1 MLKEQGFVRVGAIVP
16 KLKVADTEFNCNEII
31 KQIEIASNNK
41 IQIAVF
47 PELCIT
53 GYTCQDLFEQ
63 DILLEE
69 AEKSLDKILE
79 YTNNLDI
86 ICIIGMPI
94 KAENQLFNTAV
105 VIQKGRILGIVP
117 KTFIPNYSEFY
128 EKRWFT
134 SSKNANNKEIEILGQ
149 KVPFGIDLLFKDKA
163 NNEICFG
170 IEICEDVWAVEP
182 PSNKLSLLG
191 ANIIFNL
198 SASNE
203 VIGKKEYRKEL
214 VKMQSAKTISG
225 YVYCSSGVN
234 ESTSDVVFSGESMIF
249 ENGSCLANNQRF
261 DFESNMIF
269 TEIDTKR
276 LANDRRKNTSFMGNP
291 VDLEYREIEI
301 NIPDNIES
309 LTREYSKTPFVP
321 EDKKKISEICEEIL
335 NIQSYGLAKRLLH
348 TNINKTVIGI
358 SGGLDSTLAFL
369 VIIKAYEI
377 LNLPKENIIAIT
389 MPGFGTTSR
398 THNNSMKLINEYGAT
413 FREINIT
420 KSSLQHFEDIGHDK
434 NIKDVTYE
442 NAQARERTKILMDVA
457 NKENGLVIGTGDLS
471 ELALGWCTYNGDH
484 MSMYAVNASIPK
496 TLVKYIIKWVAEN
509 SKEECKN
516 IINDILD
523 TPISPEL
530 LPPDEKGNI
539 EQKTEEQVGPYILHD
554 FFLYHFLRYGAE
566 PKKIYILACKTFKQ
580 DFKEEEIKYWL
591 QVFIKRFFTQQ
602 FKRNCMPDG
611 PKVGT
616 VSLSPR
622 GDLRM
627 PSDVNYNIWL
637 KNLSEGIIW
646 IYQIN

>member
-1 MLKEQGFVRVGAIVP
+1 MLKEQGFVRVGAVVP

-47 PELCIT
+47 PELCVT

-63 DILLEE
+63 DTLLEE
-69 AEKSLDKILE
+69 AEKALNKILD

-105 VIQKGRILGIVP
+105 VIQKGKILGIVP
-117 KTFIPNYSEFY
+117 KTFIPNYGEFY
-128 EKRWFT
+128 ERRWFA
-134 SSKNANNKEIEILGQ
+134 SSKNANKKEIEILDQ
-149 KVPFGIDLLFKDKA
+149 KVPFGIDLLFKDKE

-170 IEICEDVWAVEP
+170 IEICEDIWAVEP
-182 PSNKLSLLG
+182 PSNKLALLG

-203 VIGKKEYRKEL
+203 VIGKKEYRRDL

-249 ENGSCLANNQRF
+249 ENGSCLTNNQRF

-276 LANDRRKNTSFMGNP
+276 LANDRRKNISFMGDS
-291 VDLEYREIEI
+291 VDLEYREIKI
-301 NIPDNIES
+301 NIPDNIED

-348 TNINKTVIGI
+348 TNINKTIIGI

-442 NAQARERTKILMDVA
+442 NAQARERTKILMDIA
-457 NKENGLVIGTGDLS
+457 NKENGLVVGTGDLS

-496 TLVKYIIKWVAEN
+496 TLVKYIIKWVADN

-530 LPPDEKGNI
+530 LPPDENGNI

-566 PKKIYILACKTFKQ
+566 PKKIYILACKTFKN
-580 DFKEEEIKYWL
+580 DFKKEEIKHWL

-627 PSDVNYNIWL
+627 PSDASYNIWL
-637 KNLSEGIIW
+637 N
-646 IYQIN
+646 NF

>member
-1 MLKEQGFVRVGAIVP
+1 MLKKQGFVRVGAVVP

-31 KQIEIASNNK
+31 EQIEIASNNK

-63 DILLEE
+63 DTLLEE
-69 AEKSLDKILE
+69 AEKSLSKILD
-79 YTNNLDI
+79 YTNKLDI

-94 KAENQLFNTAV
+94 KQENQLFNTAV
-105 VIQKGRILGIVP
+105 VIQKGEILGVVP
-117 KTFIPNYSEFY
+117 KTFIPNYGEFY
-128 EKRWFT
+128 EKRWFA
-134 SSKNANNKEIEILGQ
+134 SSKNANKKEIEILGQ
-149 KVPFGIDLLFKDKA
+149 KVPFGIDLLFKDKE

-170 IEICEDVWAVEP
+170 IEICEDIWAVEP
-182 PSNKLSLLG
+182 PSNKLALLG

-203 VIGKKEYRKEL
+203 VIGKKEYRREL

-249 ENGSCLANNQRF
+249 ENGSCLANNERF

-269 TEIDTKR
+269 TEIDTKK
-276 LANDRRKNTSFMGNP
+276 LANDRRKNISFMGNP

-301 NIPDNIES
+301 NIPDNIED

-321 EDKKKISEICEEIL
+321 EDKKKISKICEEIL

-377 LNLPKENIIAIT
+377 LNIPKENIIAIT

-442 NAQARERTKILMDVA
+442 NAQARERTKILMDIA

-496 TLVKYIIKWVAEN
+496 TLVKYIIKWVADN

-566 PKKIYILACKTFKQ
+566 PKKIYMLACKTFKE
-580 DFKEEEIKYWL
+580 DFKEEQIKHWL

-627 PSDVNYNIWL
+627 PSDVSCNVWL
-637 KNLSEGIIW
+637 NNL
-646 IYQIN
+646 NN

>member
-1 MLKEQGFVRVGAIVP
+1 MLKEQGFVRVGAVVP

-31 KQIEIASNNK
+31 KQIEVASNNK

-47 PELCIT
+47 PELCVT

-63 DILLEE
+63 DTLLEE
-69 AEKSLDKILE
+69 AEKALNKILD

-105 VIQKGRILGIVP
+105 VIQKGKILGIVP
-117 KTFIPNYSEFY
+117 KTFIPNYGEFY
-128 EKRWFT
+128 EKRWFA
-134 SSKNANNKEIEILGQ
+134 SSKNANKKEIEILDQ
-149 KVPFGIDLLFKDKA
+149 KVPFGIDLLFKDKE

-170 IEICEDVWAVEP
+170 IEICEDIWAVEP
-182 PSNKLSLLG
+182 PSNKLALLG

-203 VIGKKEYRKEL
+203 VIGKKEYRREL

-249 ENGSCLANNQRF
+249 ENGSCLTNNQRF

-276 LANDRRKNTSFMGNP
+276 LANDRRKNISFMGNP
-291 VDLEYREIEI
+291 VDLEYREIKI
-301 NIPDNIES
+301 NIPDNIEN

-348 TNINKTVIGI
+348 TNINKTIIGI
-358 SGGLDSTLAFL
+358 SGGLDSALAFL
-369 VIIKAYEI
+369 VIIKAYEV
-377 LNLPKENIIAIT
+377 LKLPKENIIAIT

-398 THNNSMKLINEYGAT
+398 THKNSIKLINEYGAT

-434 NIKDVTYE
+434 KMKDITYE
-442 NAQARERTKILMDVA
+442 NAQARERTKILMDIA
-457 NKENGLVIGTGDLS
+457 NEENGIVVGTGDLS

-484 MSMYAVNASIPK
+484 MSMYALNTSIPK
-496 TLVKYIIKWVAEN
+496 TLVEYIIKWVADN
-509 SKEECKN
+509 SKEEYKN

-530 LPPDEKGNI
+530 LPPDENGNI

-566 PKKIYILACKTFKQ
+566 PKKIYILACKTFKN
-580 DFKEEEIKYWL
+580 DFKKEDIKHWL

-627 PSDVNYNIWL
+627 PSDASYNIWL
-637 KNLSEGIIW
+637 N
-646 IYQIN
+646 NF

>member
-1 MLKEQGFVRVGAIVP
+1 MLKEQGFVRVGAVVP
-16 KLKVADTEFNCNEII
+16 KLKLADTEFNCNEII
-31 KQIEIASNNK
+31 KQIEVASNNK

-47 PELCIT
+47 PELCVT

-63 DILLEE
+63 DTLLEE
-69 AEKSLDKILE
+69 AEKALNKILD

-105 VIQKGRILGIVP
+105 VIQKGKILGIVP
-117 KTFIPNYSEFY
+117 KTFIPNYGEFY
-128 EKRWFT
+128 EKRWFA
-134 SSKNANNKEIEILGQ
+134 SSKNANKKEIEILDQ
-149 KVPFGIDLLFKDKA
+149 KVPFGIDLLFKDKE

-170 IEICEDVWAVEP
+170 IEICEDIWAVEP
-182 PSNKLSLLG
+182 PSNKLALLG

-203 VIGKKEYRKEL
+203 VIGKKEYRREL

-249 ENGSCLANNQRF
+249 ENGSCLTNNQRF

-276 LANDRRKNTSFMGNP
+276 LANDRRKNISFMGNP
-291 VDLEYREIEI
+291 VDLEYREIKI
-301 NIPDNIES
+301 NIPDNIEN

-348 TNINKTVIGI
+348 TNINKTIIGI

-377 LNLPKENIIAIT
+377 LNLPKEKIIAIT

-442 NAQARERTKILMDVA
+442 NAQARERTKILMDIA
-457 NKENGLVIGTGDLS
+457 NKENGLVVGTGDLS

-484 MSMYAVNASIPK
+484 MSMYSVNASIPK
-496 TLVKYIIKWVAEN
+496 TLVEYIIKWVADN
-509 SKEECKN
+509 SKEEYKN

-530 LPPDEKGNI
+530 LPPDENGNI

-566 PKKIYILACKTFKQ
+566 PKKIYILACKTFKN
-580 DFKEEEIKYWL
+580 DFKKEDIKHWL

-627 PSDVNYNIWL
+627 PSDASYNIWL
-637 KNLSEGIIW
+637 N
-646 IYQIN
+646 NF

>member
-1 MLKEQGFVRVGAIVP
+1 MLKEQGFVRVGAVVP

-31 KQIEIASNNK
+31 KQIEVASNNK
-41 IQIAVF
+41 IQIIVF
-47 PELCIT
+47 PELCVT

-63 DILLEE
+63 DTLLEE
-69 AEKSLDKILE
+69 AEKALNRILD

-105 VIQKGRILGIVP
+105 VIQKGKILGIVP
-117 KTFIPNYSEFY
+117 KTFIPNYGEFY
-128 EKRWFT
+128 ERRWFA
-134 SSKNANNKEIEILGQ
+134 SSKNANKKEIEILDQ
-149 KVPFGIDLLFKDKA
+149 KVPFGIDLLFKDKE

-170 IEICEDVWAVEP
+170 IEICEDIWAVEP
-182 PSNKLSLLG
+182 PSNKLALLG

-203 VIGKKEYRKEL
+203 VIGKKEYRREL

-249 ENGSCLANNQRF
+249 ENGSCLTNNQRF

-276 LANDRRKNTSFMGNP
+276 LANDRRKNISFMGNP
-291 VDLEYREIEI
+291 VDLEYREIKI
-301 NIPDNIES
+301 NIPDNIEN

-321 EDKKKISEICEEIL
+321 EDKKKIGEICEEIL

-348 TNINKTVIGI
+348 TNINKTIIGI
-358 SGGLDSTLAFL
+358 SGGLDSALAFL
-369 VIIKAYEI
+369 VIIKAYEV

-398 THNNSMKLINEYGAT
+398 THKNSIKLINAYGAA
-413 FREINIT
+413 FREIDIT

-434 NIKDVTYE
+434 KMKDITYE
-442 NAQARERTKILMDVA
+442 NAQARERTKILMDIA
-457 NKENGLVIGTGDLS
+457 NEENGIVVGTGDLS

-484 MSMYAVNASIPK
+484 MSMYSVNASIPK
-496 TLVKYIIKWVAEN
+496 TLVEYIIKWVADN
-509 SKEECKN
+509 SKEEYKN

-530 LPPDEKGNI
+530 LPPDENGNI

-566 PKKIYILACKTFKQ
+566 PKKIYILACKTFKN
-580 DFKEEEIKYWL
+580 DFKKEDIKHWL

-627 PSDVNYNIWL
+627 PSDASYNIWL
-637 KNLSEGIIW
+637 N
-646 IYQIN
+646 NF

>member
-1 MLKEQGFVRVGAIVP
+1 MLKEQGFVRIGAVVP

-69 AEKSLDKILE
+69 AERSLDKILE

-134 SSKNANNKEIEILGQ
+134 SSKSANKKEIEILGQ

-182 PSNKLSLLG
+182 PSNKLALLG

-234 ESTSDVVFSGESMIF
+234 ESTSDVVLSGDSMIF
-249 ENGSCLANNQRF
+249 ENGSCLVNNSRF

-276 LANDRRKNTSFMGNP
+276 LSNDRRKNTSFMGNP

-301 NIPDNIES
+301 NIPDNIEN

-369 VIIKAYEI
+369 VITKAYEI

-420 KSSLQHFEDIGHDK
+420 KSSLQHLEDIGHDK

-484 MSMYAVNASIPK
+484 MSMYAVNTSIPK
-496 TLVKYIIKWVAEN
+496 TLVKYIIKWVAGN

-516 IINDILD
+516 IINDILY

-580 DFKEEEIKYWL
+580 DFKKEEIKHWL

-637 KNLSEGIIW
+637 KNLSEGII
-646 IYQIN
+646 

>member
-1 MLKEQGFVRVGAIVP
+1 MLKEQGFVRVGAVVP

-31 KQIEIASNNK
+31 KQIEVASNNK
-41 IQIAVF
+41 IQIVVF
-47 PELCIT
+47 PELCVT

-63 DILLEE
+63 DTLLEE
-69 AEKSLDKILE
+69 AEKALNKILD

-105 VIQKGRILGIVP
+105 VIQKGKILGIVP
-117 KTFIPNYSEFY
+117 KTFIPNYREFY
-128 EKRWFT
+128 EKRWFA
-134 SSKNANNKEIEILGQ
+134 SSKNANKKEIEILGQ
-149 KVPFGIDLLFKDKA
+149 KVPFGIDLLFKDKE

-170 IEICEDVWAVEP
+170 IEVCEDIWAVEP
-182 PSNKLSLLG
+182 PSNKLALLG

-203 VIGKKEYRKEL
+203 VIGKKEYRREL

-249 ENGSCLANNQRF
+249 ENGSCLTNNQRF

-276 LANDRRKNTSFMGNP
+276 LANDRRKNISFMGNP
-291 VDLEYREIEI
+291 VDLEYREIKI
-301 NIPDNIES
+301 NIPDNIED

-398 THNNSMKLINEYGAT
+398 THNNSMKLINEHGAT

-442 NAQARERTKILMDVA
+442 NAQARERTKILMDIA
-457 NKENGLVIGTGDLS
+457 NKENGLVVGTGDLS

-496 TLVKYIIKWVAEN
+496 TLVKYIIKWVADN

-530 LPPDEKGNI
+530 LPPDENGNI

-566 PKKIYILACKTFKQ
+566 PKKIYILACKTFKN
-580 DFKEEEIKYWL
+580 DFKKEEIKHWL

-627 PSDVNYNIWL
+627 PSDASYNIWL
-637 KNLSEGIIW
+637 N
-646 IYQIN
+646 NF

>member
-1 MLKEQGFVRVGAIVP
+1 MLKEQGFVRVGAVVP

-31 KQIEIASNNK
+31 KQIEVASNNK

-47 PELCIT
+47 PELCVT

-63 DILLEE
+63 DTLLEE
-69 AEKSLDKILE
+69 AEKALNKILD

-105 VIQKGRILGIVP
+105 VIQKGKILGIVP
-117 KTFIPNYSEFY
+117 KTFIPNYGEFY
-128 EKRWFT
+128 EKRWFA
-134 SSKNANNKEIEILGQ
+134 SSKNANKKEIEILDQ
-149 KVPFGIDLLFKDKA
+149 KVPFGIDLLFKDKE

-170 IEICEDVWAVEP
+170 IEICEDIWAVEP
-182 PSNKLSLLG
+182 PSNKLALLG

-203 VIGKKEYRKEL
+203 VIGKKEYRREL

-249 ENGSCLANNQRF
+249 ENGSCLTNNQRF

-276 LANDRRKNTSFMGNP
+276 LANDRRKNISFMGNP
-291 VDLEYREIEI
+291 VDLEYREIKI
-301 NIPDNIES
+301 NIPDNIEN

-348 TNINKTVIGI
+348 TNINKTIIGI
-358 SGGLDSTLAFL
+358 SGGLDSALAFL
-369 VIIKAYEI
+369 VIIKAYEV

-398 THNNSMKLINEYGAT
+398 THKNSIKLINEYGAT

-434 NIKDVTYE
+434 KMKDITYE
-442 NAQARERTKILMDVA
+442 NAQARERTKILMDIA
-457 NKENGLVIGTGDLS
+457 NEENGIVVGTGDLS

-484 MSMYAVNASIPK
+484 MSMYSVNASIPK
-496 TLVKYIIKWVAEN
+496 TLVEYIIKWVADN
-509 SKEECKN
+509 SKEEYKN

-530 LPPDEKGNI
+530 LPPDENGNI

-566 PKKIYILACKTFKQ
+566 PKKIYILACKTFKN
-580 DFKEEEIKYWL
+580 DFKKEDIKHWL

-627 PSDVNYNIWL
+627 PSDASYNIWL
-637 KNLSEGIIW
+637 N
-646 IYQIN
+646 NC

>member
-1 MLKEQGFVRVGAIVP
+1 MLKEQGFVRVGAVVP

-31 KQIEIASNNK
+31 KQIEVASNNK

-47 PELCIT
+47 PELCVT

-63 DILLEE
+63 DTLLEE
-69 AEKSLDKILE
+69 AEKALNKILD

-105 VIQKGRILGIVP
+105 VIQKGKILGIVP
-117 KTFIPNYSEFY
+117 KTFIPNYGEFY
-128 EKRWFT
+128 ERRWFA
-134 SSKNANNKEIEILGQ
+134 SSKNANKKEIEILDQ
-149 KVPFGIDLLFKDKA
+149 KVPFGIDLLFKDKE

-170 IEICEDVWAVEP
+170 IEICEDIWAVEP
-182 PSNKLSLLG
+182 PSNKLALLG

-203 VIGKKEYRKEL
+203 VIGKKEYRRDL

-234 ESTSDVVFSGESMIF
+234 ESTADLVFSGESMIF
-249 ENGSCLANNQRF
+249 ENGSCLINNQRF
-261 DFESNMIF
+261 NFESNMIF

-276 LANDRRKNTSFMGNP
+276 LANDRRKNISFMGNP
-291 VDLEYREIEI
+291 VDLEYREIKI
-301 NIPDNIES
+301 NIPDNIEN

-348 TNINKTVIGI
+348 TNINKTIIGI
-358 SGGLDSTLAFL
+358 SGGLDSALAFL
-369 VIIKAYEI
+369 VIIKAYEV

-398 THNNSMKLINEYGAT
+398 THKNSIKLINAYGAA
-413 FREINIT
+413 FREIDIT

-442 NAQARERTKILMDVA
+442 NAQARERTKILMDIA
-457 NKENGLVIGTGDLS
+457 NKENGLVVGTGDLS

-484 MSMYAVNASIPK
+484 MSMYALNTSIPK
-496 TLVKYIIKWVAEN
+496 TLVEYIIKWVADN
-509 SKEECKN
+509 SKEEYKN

-530 LPPDEKGNI
+530 LPPDEKDNI

-566 PKKIYILACKTFKQ
+566 PKKIYILACKTFKN
-580 DFKEEEIKYWL
+580 DFKKEDIKHWL

-627 PSDVNYNIWL
+627 PSDASYNIWL
-637 KNLSEGIIW
+637 N
-646 IYQIN
+646 NF

>member
-1 MLKEQGFVRVGAIVP
+1 MLKEQGFVRVGAVVP

-31 KQIEIASNNK
+31 KQIEVASNNK
-41 IQIAVF
+41 IQIIVF
-47 PELCIT
+47 PELCVT

-63 DILLEE
+63 DTLLEE
-69 AEKSLDKILE
+69 AEKALNKILD

-105 VIQKGRILGIVP
+105 VIQKGKILGIVP
-117 KTFIPNYSEFY
+117 KTFIPNYGEFY
-128 EKRWFT
+128 EKRWFA
-134 SSKNANNKEIEILGQ
+134 SSKNANKKEIEILDQ
-149 KVPFGIDLLFKDKA
+149 KVPFGIDLLFKDKE

-170 IEICEDVWAVEP
+170 IEICEDIWAVEP
-182 PSNKLSLLG
+182 PSNKLALLG

-203 VIGKKEYRKEL
+203 VIGKKEYRRDL

-249 ENGSCLANNQRF
+249 ENGSCLTNNQRF

-276 LANDRRKNTSFMGNP
+276 LANDRRKNISFMGDS
-291 VDLEYREIEI
+291 VDLEYREIKI
-301 NIPDNIES
+301 NIPDNIED

-348 TNINKTVIGI
+348 TNINKTIIGI

-377 LNLPKENIIAIT
+377 LNLPKEKIIAIT

-442 NAQARERTKILMDVA
+442 NAQARERTKILMDIA
-457 NKENGLVIGTGDLS
+457 NKENGLVVGTGDLS

-496 TLVKYIIKWVAEN
+496 TLVKYIIKWVADN

-530 LPPDEKGNI
+530 LPPDENGNI

-566 PKKIYILACKTFKQ
+566 PKKIYILACKTFKN
-580 DFKEEEIKYWL
+580 DFKKEEIKHWL

-627 PSDVNYNIWL
+627 PSDASYNIWL
-637 KNLSEGIIW
+637 N
-646 IYQIN
+646 NF

>member
-1 MLKEQGFVRVGAIVP
+1 MLKEQGFVRVGAVVP

-41 IQIAVF
+41 IQIIVF
-47 PELCIT
+47 PELCVT

-63 DILLEE
+63 DTLLEE
-69 AEKSLDKILE
+69 AENALNKILD

-105 VIQKGRILGIVP
+105 VIQKGKILGIVP
-117 KTFIPNYSEFY
+117 KTFIPNYGEFY
-128 EKRWFT
+128 EKRWFA
-134 SSKNANNKEIEILGQ
+134 SSKNANKKEIEILDQ
-149 KVPFGIDLLFKDKA
+149 KVPFGIDLLFKDKE

-170 IEICEDVWAVEP
+170 IEICEDIWAVEP
-182 PSNKLSLLG
+182 PSNKLALLG

-203 VIGKKEYRKEL
+203 VIGKKEYRRDL

-249 ENGSCLANNQRF
+249 ENGSCLTNNQRF

-276 LANDRRKNTSFMGNP
+276 LANDRRKNISFMGDS
-291 VDLEYREIEI
+291 VDLEYREIKI
-301 NIPDNIES
+301 NIPDNIED

-348 TNINKTVIGI
+348 TNINKTIIGI

-377 LNLPKENIIAIT
+377 LNLPKEKIIAIT

-442 NAQARERTKILMDVA
+442 NAQARERTKILMDIA
-457 NKENGLVIGTGDLS
+457 NKENGLVVGTGDLS

-484 MSMYAVNASIPK
+484 MSMYSVNASIPK
-496 TLVKYIIKWVAEN
+496 TLVKYIIKWVADN

-530 LPPDEKGNI
+530 LPPDENGNI

-566 PKKIYILACKTFKQ
+566 PKKIYILACKTFKN
-580 DFKEEEIKYWL
+580 DFKKEEIKHWL

-627 PSDVNYNIWL
+627 PSDAGYNIWL
-637 KNLSEGIIW
+637 N
-646 IYQIN
+646 NF

>member
-1 MLKEQGFVRVGAIVP
+1 MLKEQGFVRVGAVVP
-16 KLKVADTEFNCNEII
+16 KLKIADTEFNCNEII
-31 KQIEIASNNK
+31 KQIEVASNNK
-41 IQIAVF
+41 IQIVVF
-47 PELCIT
+47 PELCVT

-63 DILLEE
+63 DTLLEE
-69 AEKSLDKILE
+69 AEKALNKILD

-105 VIQKGRILGIVP
+105 VIQKGKILGIVP
-117 KTFIPNYSEFY
+117 KTFIPNYGEFY
-128 EKRWFT
+128 EKRWFA
-134 SSKNANNKEIEILGQ
+134 SSKNANKKEIEILGQ
-149 KVPFGIDLLFKDKA
+149 KIPFGIDLLFKDKE

-170 IEICEDVWAVEP
+170 IEICEDIWAVEP
-182 PSNKLSLLG
+182 PSNKLALLG

-203 VIGKKEYRKEL
+203 VIGKKEYRREL

-276 LANDRRKNTSFMGNP
+276 LANDRRKNISFMGNP
-291 VDLEYREIEI
+291 IDLEYREIEI

-442 NAQARERTKILMDVA
+442 NAQARERTKILMDIA
-457 NKENGLVIGTGDLS
+457 NKENGLVVGTGDLS

-484 MSMYAVNASIPK
+484 MSMYAVNTSIPK
-496 TLVKYIIKWVAEN
+496 TLVKYIIKWVADN

-530 LPPDEKGNI
+530 LPPDENGNI

-580 DFKEEEIKYWL
+580 DFKEEEIKHWL

-627 PSDVNYNIWL
+627 PSDASYNIWL
-637 KNLSEGIIW
+637 N
-646 IYQIN
+646 NF

>member
-1 MLKEQGFVRVGAIVP
+1 MLKEQGFVRIGAVVP

-69 AEKSLDKILE
+69 AERSLDKILE

-105 VIQKGRILGIVP
+105 VIQKSKILGIVP
-117 KTFIPNYSEFY
+117 KTFIPNYGEFY
-128 EKRWFT
+128 EKRWFA
-134 SSKNANNKEIEILGQ
+134 SSKNANKKEIEILGQ

-170 IEICEDVWAVEP
+170 IEICEDIWAVEP
-182 PSNKLSLLG
+182 PSNKLALLG

-203 VIGKKEYRKEL
+203 VIGKKEYRREL

-234 ESTSDVVFSGESMIF
+234 ESTSDVVFSGDSMIF

-276 LANDRRKNTSFMGNP
+276 LSNDRRKNTSFMGNP
-291 VDLEYREIEI
+291 VHLEYREIEI
-301 NIPDNIES
+301 NIPDNIEN

-442 NAQARERTKILMDVA
+442 NAQARERTKILMDIA
-457 NKENGLVIGTGDLS
+457 NKENGLVVGTGDLS

-484 MSMYAVNASIPK
+484 MSMYAVNTSIPK

-530 LPPDEKGNI
+530 LPPDENGNI

-566 PKKIYILACKTFKQ
+566 PKKIYILACKTFEN
-580 DFKEEEIKYWL
+580 DFKNEEIKHWL

-637 KNLSEGIIW
+637 KNLLEGII
-646 IYQIN
+646 

>member
-1 MLKEQGFVRVGAIVP
+1 MLKEQGFVRVGAVVP

-31 KQIEIASNNK
+31 KQIEVASNNK
-41 IQIAVF
+41 IQIVVF
-47 PELCIT
+47 PELCVT

-63 DILLEE
+63 DTLLEE
-69 AEKSLDKILE
+69 AEKALNKILD

-105 VIQKGRILGIVP
+105 VIQKGKILGIVP
-117 KTFIPNYSEFY
+117 KTFIPNYGEFY
-128 EKRWFT
+128 EKRWFA
-134 SSKNANNKEIEILGQ
+134 SSKNANKKEIEILGQ
-149 KVPFGIDLLFKDKA
+149 KIPFGIDLLFKDKE

-170 IEICEDVWAVEP
+170 IEICEDIWVVEP
-182 PSNKLSLLG
+182 PSNKLALLG

-203 VIGKKEYRKEL
+203 VIGKKEYRREL

-276 LANDRRKNTSFMGNP
+276 LANDRRKNISFMGNP
-291 VDLEYREIEI
+291 IDLEYREIEI

-348 TNINKTVIGI
+348 TNINKTIIGI

-442 NAQARERTKILMDVA
+442 NAQARERTKILMDIA
-457 NKENGLVIGTGDLS
+457 NKENGLVVGTGDLS

-496 TLVKYIIKWVAEN
+496 TLVKYIIKWVADN

-530 LPPDEKGNI
+530 LPPDENGNI

-566 PKKIYILACKTFKQ
+566 PKKIYILACKTFKN
-580 DFKEEEIKYWL
+580 DFKKEEIKHWL

-627 PSDVNYNIWL
+627 PSDASYNIWL
-637 KNLSEGIIW
+637 N
-646 IYQIN
+646 NF

>member
-1 MLKEQGFVRVGAIVP
+1 MLKEQGFARVGAVVP
-16 KLKVADTEFNCNEII
+16 KLKVGDTEFNCNEII
-31 KQIEIASNNK
+31 KQIEIANNNN

-47 PELCIT
+47 PELCVT

-63 DILLEE
+63 DILLEY
-69 AEKSLDKILE
+69 AEKALNKIIN

-128 EKRWFT
+128 EKRWFA
-134 SSKNANNKEIEILGQ
+134 SSKNTNKKEIEILGQ
-149 KVPFGIDLLFKDKA
+149 KVPFGIDLLFKDKT

-182 PSNKLSLLG
+182 PSNKLALLG

-203 VIGKKEYRKEL
+203 VIGKKEYRREL

-234 ESTSDVVFSGESMIF
+234 ESTSDVVFSGDSMIF
-249 ENGSCLANNQRF
+249 ENGSCLANNARF

-276 LANDRRKNTSFMGNP
+276 LSNDRRKNTSFMGNP
-291 VDLEYREIEI
+291 VHLEYREIEI
-301 NIPDNIES
+301 NIPDNIEN

-442 NAQARERTKILMDVA
+442 NAQARERTKILMDIA

-509 SKEECKN
+509 SKQECKN
-516 IINDILD
+516 IIDDILD

-580 DFKEEEIKYWL
+580 DFKEEEIKHWL

-637 KNLSEGIIW
+637 KNLSEGII
-646 IYQIN
+646 

>member
-1 MLKEQGFVRVGAIVP
+1 MLKEQGFVRVGAVVP

-31 KQIEIASNNK
+31 KQIEVASNNK
-41 IQIAVF
+41 IQIVVF
-47 PELCIT
+47 PELCVT

-63 DILLEE
+63 DTLLEE
-69 AEKSLDKILE
+69 AEKALNKILD

-105 VIQKGRILGIVP
+105 VIQKGKILGIVP
-117 KTFIPNYSEFY
+117 KTFIPNYGEFY
-128 EKRWFT
+128 EKRWFA
-134 SSKNANNKEIEILGQ
+134 SSKNANKKEIEILDQ
-149 KVPFGIDLLFKDKA
+149 KVPFGIDLLFKDKE

-170 IEICEDVWAVEP
+170 IEICEDIWAVEP
-182 PSNKLSLLG
+182 PSNKLALLG

-203 VIGKKEYRKEL
+203 VIGKKEYRRDL

-249 ENGSCLANNQRF
+249 ENGSCLTNNQRF

-276 LANDRRKNTSFMGNP
+276 LANDRRKNISFMGDS
-291 VDLEYREIEI
+291 VDLEYREIKI
-301 NIPDNIES
+301 NIPDNIEN

-348 TNINKTVIGI
+348 TNINKTIIGI

-377 LNLPKENIIAIT
+377 LNLPKEKIIAIT

-442 NAQARERTKILMDVA
+442 NAQARERTKILMDIA
-457 NKENGLVIGTGDLS
+457 NKENGLVVGTGDLS

-484 MSMYAVNASIPK
+484 MSMYSVNASIPK
-496 TLVKYIIKWVAEN
+496 TLVKYIIKWVADN

-530 LPPDEKGNI
+530 LPPDENGNI

-566 PKKIYILACKTFKQ
+566 PKKIYILACKTFKN
-580 DFKEEEIKYWL
+580 DFKKEEIKHWL

-627 PSDVNYNIWL
+627 PSDASYNIWL
-637 KNLSEGIIW
+637 N
-646 IYQIN
+646 NF

>member
-1 MLKEQGFVRVGAIVP
+1 MLKEQGFVRVGAVVP

-31 KQIEIASNNK
+31 KQIEVASNNK
-41 IQIAVF
+41 IQIIVF
-47 PELCIT
+47 PELCVT

-63 DILLEE
+63 DTLLEE
-69 AEKSLDKILE
+69 AEKALNKILD

-105 VIQKGRILGIVP
+105 VIQKGKILGIVP
-117 KTFIPNYSEFY
+117 KTFIPNYGEFY
-128 EKRWFT
+128 ERRWFA
-134 SSKNANNKEIEILGQ
+134 SSKNANKKEIEILDQ
-149 KVPFGIDLLFKDKA
+149 KVPFGIDLLFKDKE

-170 IEICEDVWAVEP
+170 IEICEDIWAVEP
-182 PSNKLSLLG
+182 PSNKLALLG

-203 VIGKKEYRKEL
+203 VIGKKEYRRDL

-234 ESTSDVVFSGESMIF
+234 ESTADLVFSGESMIF
-249 ENGSCLANNQRF
+249 ENGSCLTNNQRF

-276 LANDRRKNTSFMGNP
+276 LANDRRKNISFMGNP
-291 VDLEYREIEI
+291 VDLEYREIKI
-301 NIPDNIES
+301 NIPDNIED

-369 VIIKAYEI
+369 VITKAYEI

-398 THNNSMKLINEYGAT
+398 THNNSIKLINEYGAT

-420 KSSLQHFEDIGHDK
+420 KSSLQHLEDIGHDK

-484 MSMYAVNASIPK
+484 MSMYALNTSIPK
-496 TLVKYIIKWVAEN
+496 TLVEYIIKWVADN
-509 SKEECKN
+509 SKEEYKN

-530 LPPDEKGNI
+530 LPPDEKDNI

-566 PKKIYILACKTFKQ
+566 PKKIYILACKTFKN
-580 DFKEEEIKYWL
+580 DFKKEDIKHWL

-627 PSDVNYNIWL
+627 PSDASYNIWL
-637 KNLSEGIIW
+637 N
-646 IYQIN
+646 NF

>member
-1 MLKEQGFVRVGAIVP
+1 MLKEQGFVRVGAVVP

-31 KQIEIASNNK
+31 KQIEVASNNK
-41 IQIAVF
+41 IQIVVF
-47 PELCIT
+47 PELCVT

-63 DILLEE
+63 DTLLEE
-69 AEKSLDKILE
+69 AEKALNKILD

-105 VIQKGRILGIVP
+105 VIQKGKILGIVP
-117 KTFIPNYSEFY
+117 KTFIPNYGEFY
-128 EKRWFT
+128 EKRWFA
-134 SSKNANNKEIEILGQ
+134 SSKNANKKEIEILGQ
-149 KVPFGIDLLFKDKA
+149 KIPFGIDLLFKDKE

-170 IEICEDVWAVEP
+170 IEICEDIWAVEP
-182 PSNKLSLLG
+182 PSNKLALLG

-203 VIGKKEYRKEL
+203 VIGKKEYRREL

-276 LANDRRKNTSFMGNP
+276 LANDRRKNISFMGNP
-291 VDLEYREIEI
+291 IDLEYREIEI

-348 TNINKTVIGI
+348 TNINKTIIGI

-442 NAQARERTKILMDVA
+442 NAQARERTKILMDIA
-457 NKENGLVIGTGDLS
+457 NKENGLVVGTGDLS

-496 TLVKYIIKWVAEN
+496 TLVKYIIKWVADN

-530 LPPDEKGNI
+530 LPPDENGNI

-566 PKKIYILACKTFKQ
+566 PKKIYTLACKTFKN
-580 DFKEEEIKYWL
+580 DFKKEEIKHWL

-627 PSDVNYNIWL
+627 PSDASYNIWL
-637 KNLSEGIIW
+637 N
-646 IYQIN
+646 NF

>member
-1 MLKEQGFVRVGAIVP
+1 MLKKQGFVRVGAVVP

-31 KQIEIASNNK
+31 EQIEIASNNK
-41 IQIAVF
+41 IQIAIF

-63 DILLEE
+63 DTLLEE
-69 AEKSLDKILE
+69 AEKSLSKILD
-79 YTNNLDI
+79 YTNNLYI

-94 KAENQLFNTAV
+94 KQENQLFNTAV
-105 VIQKGRILGIVP
+105 VIQKGEILGVVP
-117 KTFIPNYSEFY
+117 KTFIPNYGEFY
-128 EKRWFT
+128 EKRWFA
-134 SSKNANNKEIEILGQ
+134 SSKNANKKEIEMLGQ
-149 KVPFGIDLLFKDKA
+149 KVPFGIDLLFKDKE

-170 IEICEDVWAVEP
+170 IEICEDIWAVEP
-182 PSNKLSLLG
+182 PSNKLALLG

-203 VIGKKEYRKEL
+203 VIGKKEYRREL

-249 ENGSCLANNQRF
+249 ENGSCLANNKRF

-269 TEIDTKR
+269 TEIDTKK
-276 LANDRRKNTSFMGNP
+276 LANDRRKNISFMGNP
-291 VDLEYREIEI
+291 IDLEYREIEI
-301 NIPDNIES
+301 NIPDNIED

-377 LNLPKENIIAIT
+377 LNIPKENIIAIT

-442 NAQARERTKILMDVA
+442 NAQARERTKILMDIA
-457 NKENGLVIGTGDLS
+457 NKENGLVVGTGDLS

-496 TLVKYIIKWVAEN
+496 TLVKYIIKWVADN

-566 PKKIYILACKTFKQ
+566 PKKIYILAYKTFKE
-580 DFKEEEIKYWL
+580 DFKEEQIKHWL

-611 PKVGT
+611 PKVGS

-627 PSDVNYNIWL
+627 PSDASCNIWL
-637 KNLSEGIIW
+637 NNL
-646 IYQIN
+646 NN

>member
-1 MLKEQGFVRVGAIVP
+1 MLKEQGFVRVGAVVP

-31 KQIEIASNNK
+31 KQIEVASNNK
-41 IQIAVF
+41 IQIVVF
-47 PELCIT
+47 PELCVT

-63 DILLEE
+63 DTLLEE
-69 AEKSLDKILE
+69 AEKALNKILD

-105 VIQKGRILGIVP
+105 VIQKGKILGIVP
-117 KTFIPNYSEFY
+117 KTFIPNYGEFY
-128 EKRWFT
+128 EKRWFA
-134 SSKNANNKEIEILGQ
+134 SSKNANKKEIEILDQ
-149 KVPFGIDLLFKDKA
+149 KVPFGIDLLFKDKE

-170 IEICEDVWAVEP
+170 IEICEDIWAVEP
-182 PSNKLSLLG
+182 PSNKLALLG

-203 VIGKKEYRKEL
+203 VIGKKEYRRDL

-249 ENGSCLANNQRF
+249 ENGSCLTNNQRF
-261 DFESNMIF
+261 DFKSNMIF

-276 LANDRRKNTSFMGNP
+276 LANDRRKNISFMGDS
-291 VDLEYREIEI
+291 VDLEYREIKI
-301 NIPDNIES
+301 NIPDNIED

-348 TNINKTVIGI
+348 TNINKTIIGI

-442 NAQARERTKILMDVA
+442 NAQARERTKILMDIA
-457 NKENGLVIGTGDLS
+457 NKENGLVVGTGDLS

-496 TLVKYIIKWVAEN
+496 TLVKYIIKWVADN

-530 LPPDEKGNI
+530 LPPDENGNI
-539 EQKTEEQVGPYILHD
+539 EQNTEEQVGPYILHD
-554 FFLYHFLRYGAE
+554 FFLYHFLGYGAE
-566 PKKIYILACKTFKQ
+566 PKKIYILACKTFKN
-580 DFKEEEIKYWL
+580 DFKKEEIKHWL

-627 PSDVNYNIWL
+627 PSDASYNIWL
-637 KNLSEGIIW
+637 N
-646 IYQIN
+646 NF

>member
-1 MLKEQGFVRVGAIVP
+1 MLKEQGFVRVGAVVP

-47 PELCIT
+47 PELCVT

-63 DILLEE
+63 DTLLEE
-69 AEKSLDKILE
+69 AEKALNKILD

-105 VIQKGRILGIVP
+105 VIQKGKILGIVP
-117 KTFIPNYSEFY
+117 KTFIPNYGEFY
-128 EKRWFT
+128 ERRWFA
-134 SSKNANNKEIEILGQ
+134 SSKNANKKEIEILDQ
-149 KVPFGIDLLFKDKA
+149 KVPFGIDLLFKDKE

-170 IEICEDVWAVEP
+170 IEICEDIWAVEP
-182 PSNKLSLLG
+182 PSNKLALLG

-203 VIGKKEYRKEL
+203 VIGKKEYRREL

-249 ENGSCLANNQRF
+249 ENGSCLTNNQRF

-276 LANDRRKNTSFMGNP
+276 LANDRRKNISFMGNP
-291 VDLEYREIEI
+291 VDLEYREIKI
-301 NIPDNIES
+301 NIPDNIEN

-321 EDKKKISEICEEIL
+321 EDKKKIGEICEEIL

-348 TNINKTVIGI
+348 TNINKTIIGI
-358 SGGLDSTLAFL
+358 SGGLDSALAFL
-369 VIIKAYEI
+369 VIIKAYEV

-398 THNNSMKLINEYGAT
+398 THKNSIKLINAYGAA
-413 FREINIT
+413 FREIDIT

-434 NIKDVTYE
+434 KMKDITYE
-442 NAQARERTKILMDVA
+442 NAQARERTKILMDIA
-457 NKENGLVIGTGDLS
+457 NEENGIVVGTGDLS

-484 MSMYAVNASIPK
+484 MSMYSVNASIPK
-496 TLVKYIIKWVAEN
+496 TLVEYIIKWVADN

-530 LPPDEKGNI
+530 LPPDENGNI

-566 PKKIYILACKTFKQ
+566 PKKIYILARKTFKN
-580 DFKEEEIKYWL
+580 DFKKEEIKHWL

-627 PSDVNYNIWL
+627 PSDASYNIWL
-637 KNLSEGIIW
+637 N
-646 IYQIN
+646 NF

>member
-1 MLKEQGFVRVGAIVP
+1 MLKEQGFVRVGAVVP

-31 KQIEIASNNK
+31 KQIEVASNNK
-41 IQIAVF
+41 IQIIVF
-47 PELCIT
+47 PELCVT

-63 DILLEE
+63 DTLLEE
-69 AEKSLDKILE
+69 AEKALNKILD

-105 VIQKGRILGIVP
+105 VIQKGKILGIVP
-117 KTFIPNYSEFY
+117 KTFIPNYGEFY
-128 EKRWFT
+128 EKRWFA
-134 SSKNANNKEIEILGQ
+134 SSKNANKKEIEILDQ
-149 KVPFGIDLLFKDKA
+149 KVPFGIDLLFKDKE

-170 IEICEDVWAVEP
+170 IEICEDIWAVEP
-182 PSNKLSLLG
+182 PSNKLALLG

-203 VIGKKEYRKEL
+203 VIGKKEYRREL

-249 ENGSCLANNQRF
+249 ENGSCLTNNQRF

-276 LANDRRKNTSFMGNP
+276 LANDRRKNISFMGNP
-291 VDLEYREIEI
+291 VDLEYREIKI
-301 NIPDNIES
+301 NIPDNIEN

-348 TNINKTVIGI
+348 TNINKTIIGI
-358 SGGLDSTLAFL
+358 SGGLDSALAFL
-369 VIIKAYEI
+369 VIIKAYEV

-398 THNNSMKLINEYGAT
+398 THNNSMKLINAYGAA
-413 FREINIT
+413 FREIDIT

-434 NIKDVTYE
+434 KMKDITYE
-442 NAQARERTKILMDVA
+442 NAQARERTKILMDIA
-457 NKENGLVIGTGDLS
+457 NEENGIVVGTGDLS

-484 MSMYAVNASIPK
+484 MSMYSVNASIPK
-496 TLVKYIIKWVAEN
+496 TLVEYIIKWVADN
-509 SKEECKN
+509 SKEEYKN

-530 LPPDEKGNI
+530 LPPDENGNI

-566 PKKIYILACKTFKQ
+566 PKKIYILACKTFKN
-580 DFKEEEIKYWL
+580 DFKKEDIKHWL

-627 PSDVNYNIWL
+627 PSDASYNIWL
-637 KNLSEGIIW
+637 N
-646 IYQIN
+646 NF

>member
-1 MLKEQGFVRVGAIVP
+1 MLKEQGFVRVGAVVP

-31 KQIEIASNNK
+31 KQIEVASNNK
-41 IQIAVF
+41 IQIVVF
-47 PELCIT
+47 PELCVT

-63 DILLEE
+63 DTLLEE
-69 AEKSLDKILE
+69 AEKALNKILD

-105 VIQKGRILGIVP
+105 VIQKGKILGIVP
-117 KTFIPNYSEFY
+117 KTFIPNYGEFY
-128 EKRWFT
+128 EKRWFA
-134 SSKNANNKEIEILGQ
+134 SSKNANKKEIEILDQ
-149 KVPFGIDLLFKDKA
+149 KVPFGIDLLFKDKE

-170 IEICEDVWAVEP
+170 IEICEDIWAVEP
-182 PSNKLSLLG
+182 PSNKLALLG

-203 VIGKKEYRKEL
+203 VIGKKEYRRDL

-249 ENGSCLANNQRF
+249 ENGSCLTNNQRF
-261 DFESNMIF
+261 DFKSNMIF

-276 LANDRRKNTSFMGNP
+276 LANDRRKNISFMGDS
-291 VDLEYREIEI
+291 VDLEYREIKI
-301 NIPDNIES
+301 NIPDNIEN

-348 TNINKTVIGI
+348 TNINKTIIGI

-442 NAQARERTKILMDVA
+442 NAQARERTKILMDIA
-457 NKENGLVIGTGDLS
+457 NKENGLVVGTGDLS

-484 MSMYAVNASIPK
+484 MSMYSVNASIPK
-496 TLVKYIIKWVAEN
+496 TLVKYIIKWVADN

-530 LPPDEKGNI
+530 LPPDENGNI

-566 PKKIYILACKTFKQ
+566 PKKIYILACKTFKN
-580 DFKEEEIKYWL
+580 DFKKEEIKHWL

-627 PSDVNYNIWL
+627 PSDAGYNIWL
-637 KNLSEGIIW
+637 N
-646 IYQIN
+646 NF

>member
-1 MLKEQGFVRVGAIVP
+1 MLKKQGFVRVGAVVP

-31 KQIEIASNNK
+31 EQIEIASNNK
-41 IQIAVF
+41 IQIAIF

-63 DILLEE
+63 DTLLEE
-69 AEKSLDKILE
+69 AEKSLSKILD

-94 KAENQLFNTAV
+94 KQENQLFNTAV
-105 VIQKGRILGIVP
+105 VIQKGEILGVVP
-117 KTFIPNYSEFY
+117 KTFIPNYGEFY
-128 EKRWFT
+128 EKRWFA
-134 SSKNANNKEIEILGQ
+134 SSKNANKKEIEILGQ
-149 KVPFGIDLLFKDKA
+149 KVPFGIDLLFKDKE

-170 IEICEDVWAVEP
+170 IEICEDIWAVEP
-182 PSNKLSLLG
+182 PSNKLALLG

-203 VIGKKEYRKEL
+203 VIGKKEYRREL

-249 ENGSCLANNQRF
+249 ENGSCLANNERF
-261 DFESNMIF
+261 DFQSNMIF
-269 TEIDTKR
+269 TEIDTKK
-276 LANDRRKNTSFMGNP
+276 LANDRRKNISFMGNP

-301 NIPDNIES
+301 NIPDNIED
-309 LTREYSKTPFVP
+309 LTRKYSKTPFVP

-377 LNLPKENIIAIT
+377 LNIPKENIIAIT
-389 MPGFGTTSR
+389 MPGFGTTFR

-442 NAQARERTKILMDVA
+442 NAQARERTKILMDIA
-457 NKENGLVIGTGDLS
+457 NKENGLVVGTGDLS

-496 TLVKYIIKWVAEN
+496 TLVKYIIKWVADN

-566 PKKIYILACKTFKQ
+566 PKKIYMLACKTFKE
-580 DFKEEEIKYWL
+580 DFKEEQIKHWL

-611 PKVGT
+611 PKVGS

-627 PSDVNYNIWL
+627 PSDASCNIWL
-637 KNLSEGIIW
+637 NNL
-646 IYQIN
+646 NN

>member
-1 MLKEQGFVRVGAIVP
+1 MLKEQGFVRVGAVVP

-41 IQIAVF
+41 IQIIVF
-47 PELCIT
+47 PELCVT

-63 DILLEE
+63 DTLLEE
-69 AEKSLDKILE
+69 AEKALNKILD

-105 VIQKGRILGIVP
+105 VIQKGKILGIVP
-117 KTFIPNYSEFY
+117 KTFIPNYGEFY
-128 EKRWFT
+128 EKRWFA
-134 SSKNANNKEIEILGQ
+134 SSKNANKKEIEILDQ
-149 KVPFGIDLLFKDKA
+149 KVPFGIDLLFKDKE

-170 IEICEDVWAVEP
+170 IEICEDIWAVEP
-182 PSNKLSLLG
+182 PSNKLALLG

-203 VIGKKEYRKEL
+203 VIGKKEYRRDL

-249 ENGSCLANNQRF
+249 ENGSCLTNNQRF

-276 LANDRRKNTSFMGNP
+276 LANDRRKNISFMGDS
-291 VDLEYREIEI
+291 VDLEYREIKI
-301 NIPDNIES
+301 NIPDNIED

-348 TNINKTVIGI
+348 TNINKTIIGI

-377 LNLPKENIIAIT
+377 LNLPKEKIIAIT

-442 NAQARERTKILMDVA
+442 NAQARERTKILMDIA
-457 NKENGLVIGTGDLS
+457 NKENGLVVGTGDLS

-496 TLVKYIIKWVAEN
+496 TLVKYIIKWVADN

-530 LPPDEKGNI
+530 LPPDENGNI

-566 PKKIYILACKTFKQ
+566 PKKIYILACKTFKN
-580 DFKEEEIKYWL
+580 DFKKEEIKHWL

-627 PSDVNYNIWL
+627 PSDASYNIWL
-637 KNLSEGIIW
+637 N
-646 IYQIN
+646 NF

>member
-1 MLKEQGFVRVGAIVP
+1 MLKKQGFVRVGAVVP

-31 KQIEIASNNK
+31 EQIEKASNNK
-41 IQIAVF
+41 IQIAIF

-63 DILLEE
+63 DTLLEE
-69 AEKSLDKILE
+69 AEKSLSKILD

-94 KAENQLFNTAV
+94 KQENQLFNTAV
-105 VIQKGRILGIVP
+105 VIQKGEILGVVP
-117 KTFIPNYSEFY
+117 KTFIPNYGEFY
-128 EKRWFT
+128 EKRWFA
-134 SSKNANNKEIEILGQ
+134 SSKNANKKEIEILGQ
-149 KVPFGIDLLFKDKA
+149 KVPFGIDLLFKDKE

-170 IEICEDVWAVEP
+170 IEICEDIWAVEP
-182 PSNKLSLLG
+182 PSNKLALLG

-203 VIGKKEYRKEL
+203 VIGKKEYRREL

-249 ENGSCLANNQRF
+249 ENGSCLANNERF

-269 TEIDTKR
+269 TEIDTKK
-276 LANDRRKNTSFMGNP
+276 LANDRRKNISFMGNP

-301 NIPDNIES
+301 NIPDNIED

-321 EDKKKISEICEEIL
+321 EDKKKISKICEEIL

-377 LNLPKENIIAIT
+377 LNIPKENIIAIT

-442 NAQARERTKILMDVA
+442 NAQARERTKILMDIA

-496 TLVKYIIKWVAEN
+496 TLVKYIIKWVADN

-580 DFKEEEIKYWL
+580 DFKEEEIKHWL

-627 PSDVNYNIWL
+627 PSDASCNIWL
-637 KNLSEGIIW
+637 NNL
-646 IYQIN
+646 NN

>member
-1 MLKEQGFVRVGAIVP
+1 MLKEQGFVRVGAVVP

-31 KQIEIASNNK
+31 KQIEVASNNK
-41 IQIAVF
+41 IQIVVF
-47 PELCIT
+47 PELCVT

-63 DILLEE
+63 DTLLEE
-69 AEKSLDKILE
+69 AEKALNKILD

-105 VIQKGRILGIVP
+105 VIQKGKILGIVP
-117 KTFIPNYSEFY
+117 KTFIPNYGEFY
-128 EKRWFT
+128 EKRWFA
-134 SSKNANNKEIEILGQ
+134 SSKNANKKEIEILDQ
-149 KVPFGIDLLFKDKA
+149 KVPFGIDLLFKDKE

-170 IEICEDVWAVEP
+170 IEICEDIWAVEP
-182 PSNKLSLLG
+182 PSNKLALLG

-203 VIGKKEYRKEL
+203 VIGKKEYRRDL

-249 ENGSCLANNQRF
+249 ENGSCLTNNQRF
-261 DFESNMIF
+261 DFKSNMIF

-276 LANDRRKNTSFMGNP
+276 LANDRRKNISFMGDS
-291 VDLEYREIEI
+291 VDLEYREIKI
-301 NIPDNIES
+301 NIPDNIED
-309 LTREYSKTPFVP
+309 LTREYSKTPIVP

-348 TNINKTVIGI
+348 TNINKTIIGI

-442 NAQARERTKILMDVA
+442 NAQARERTKILMDIA
-457 NKENGLVIGTGDLS
+457 NKENGLVVGTGDLS

-496 TLVKYIIKWVAEN
+496 TLVKYIIKWVADN

-530 LPPDEKGNI
+530 LPPDENGNI

-566 PKKIYILACKTFKQ
+566 PKKIYILACKTFKN
-580 DFKEEEIKYWL
+580 DFKKEEIKHWL

-627 PSDVNYNIWL
+627 PSDASYNIWL
-637 KNLSEGIIW
+637 N
-646 IYQIN
+646 NF

>member
-1 MLKEQGFVRVGAIVP
+1 MLKEQGFVRVGAVVP

-31 KQIEIASNNK
+31 KQIEVASNNK
-41 IQIAVF
+41 IQIVVF
-47 PELCIT
+47 LELCVT

-63 DILLEE
+63 DTLLEE
-69 AEKSLDKILE
+69 AEKALNNMVD
-79 YTNNLDI
+79 YTNNLEI

-105 VIQKGRILGIVP
+105 VIQKGKILGIVP
-117 KTFIPNYSEFY
+117 KTFIPNYGEFY
-128 EKRWFT
+128 EKRWFA
-134 SSKNANNKEIEILGQ
+134 SSKNANKKEIEILDQ
-149 KVPFGIDLLFKDKA
+149 KVPFGIDLLFKDKE

-170 IEICEDVWAVEP
+170 IEICEDIWAVEP
-182 PSNKLSLLG
+182 PSNKLALLG

-203 VIGKKEYRKEL
+203 VIGKKEYRRDL

-225 YVYCSSGVN
+225 YVYCSCGVN
-234 ESTSDVVFSGESMIF
+234 ESTADLVFSGESMIF
-249 ENGSCLANNQRF
+249 ENGSCLSNNERF
-261 DFESNMIF
+261 KFESNIIF

-276 LANDRRKNTSFMGNP
+276 LANDRRKNISFMGNP
-291 VDLEYREIEI
+291 VDLEYREIKI
-301 NIPDNIES
+301 NIPDNIEN

-348 TNINKTVIGI
+348 TNINKTIIGI

-377 LNLPKENIIAIT
+377 LNLPKEKIIAIT

-442 NAQARERTKILMDVA
+442 NAQARERTKILMDIA
-457 NKENGLVIGTGDLS
+457 NKENGLVVGTGDLS

-484 MSMYAVNASIPK
+484 MSMYSVNASIPK
-496 TLVKYIIKWVAEN
+496 TLVKYIIKWVADN

-530 LPPDEKGNI
+530 LPPDENGNI

-566 PKKIYILACKTFKQ
+566 PKKIYILACKTFKN
-580 DFKEEEIKYWL
+580 DFKKEEIKHWL

-627 PSDVNYNIWL
+627 PSDASYNIWL
-637 KNLSEGIIW
+637 N
-646 IYQIN
+646 NF

>member
-1 MLKEQGFVRVGAIVP
+1 MLKEQGFVRVGAVVP

-31 KQIEIASNNK
+31 KQIEVASNNK

-47 PELCIT
+47 PELCVT

-63 DILLEE
+63 DTLLEE
-69 AEKSLDKILE
+69 AEKALNKILD

-105 VIQKGRILGIVP
+105 VIQKGKILGIVP
-117 KTFIPNYSEFY
+117 KTFIPNYGEFY
-128 EKRWFT
+128 EKRWFA
-134 SSKNANNKEIEILGQ
+134 SSKNANKKEIEILDQ
-149 KVPFGIDLLFKDKA
+149 KVPFGIDLLFKDKE

-170 IEICEDVWAVEP
+170 IEICEDIWAVEP
-182 PSNKLSLLG
+182 PSNKLALLG

-203 VIGKKEYRKEL
+203 VIGKKEYRREL

-249 ENGSCLANNQRF
+249 ENGSCLTNNQRF

-276 LANDRRKNTSFMGNP
+276 LANDRRKNISFMGNP
-291 VDLEYREIEI
+291 VDLEYREIKI
-301 NIPDNIES
+301 NIPDNIEN

-348 TNINKTVIGI
+348 TNINKTIIGI
-358 SGGLDSTLAFL
+358 SGGLDSALAFL
-369 VIIKAYEI
+369 VIIKAYEV

-398 THNNSMKLINEYGAT
+398 THKNSIKLINEYGAT
-413 FREINIT
+413 FREINII

-434 NIKDVTYE
+434 KMKDITYE
-442 NAQARERTKILMDVA
+442 NAQARERTKILMDIA
-457 NKENGLVIGTGDLS
+457 NEENGIVVGTGDLS

-484 MSMYAVNASIPK
+484 MSMYSVNASIPK
-496 TLVKYIIKWVAEN
+496 TLVEYIIKWVADN
-509 SKEECKN
+509 SKEEYKN

-530 LPPDEKGNI
+530 LPPDENGNI

-566 PKKIYILACKTFKQ
+566 PKKIYILACKTFKN
-580 DFKEEEIKYWL
+580 DFKKEDIKHWL

-627 PSDVNYNIWL
+627 PSDASYNIWL
-637 KNLSEGIIW
+637 N
-646 IYQIN
+646 NF

>member
-1 MLKEQGFVRVGAIVP
+1 MLKEQGFVRIGAVVP

-69 AEKSLDKILE
+69 AERSLDKILE

-134 SSKNANNKEIEILGQ
+134 SSKSANKKEIEILGQ

-182 PSNKLSLLG
+182 PSNKLALLG

-203 VIGKKEYRKEL
+203 VIGKKEYRREL

-234 ESTSDVVFSGESMIF
+234 ESTSDVVLSGDSMIF
-249 ENGSCLANNQRF
+249 ENGSCLVNNSRF

-276 LANDRRKNTSFMGNP
+276 LSNDRRKNTSFMGNP

-301 NIPDNIES
+301 NIPDNIEN

-369 VIIKAYEI
+369 VITKAYEI

-398 THNNSMKLINEYGAT
+398 THNNSIKLINEYGAT

-420 KSSLQHFEDIGHDK
+420 KSSLQHLEDIGHDK

-484 MSMYAVNASIPK
+484 MSMYAVNTSIPK
-496 TLVKYIIKWVAEN
+496 TLVKYIIKWVAGN

-516 IINDILD
+516 IINDILY

-580 DFKEEEIKYWL
+580 DFKKEEIKHWL

-637 KNLSEGIIW
+637 KNLSEGII
-646 IYQIN
+646 

>member
-1 MLKEQGFVRVGAIVP
+1 MLKEQGFVRVGAVVP

-47 PELCIT
+47 PELCVT

-63 DILLEE
+63 DTLLEE
-69 AEKSLDKILE
+69 AEKALNKILD

-105 VIQKGRILGIVP
+105 VIQKGKILGIVP
-117 KTFIPNYSEFY
+117 KTFIPNYGEFY
-128 EKRWFT
+128 EKRWFA
-134 SSKNANNKEIEILGQ
+134 SSKNANKKEIEILDQ
-149 KVPFGIDLLFKDKA
+149 KVPFGIDLLFKDKE

-170 IEICEDVWAVEP
+170 IEVCEDIWAVEP
-182 PSNKLSLLG
+182 PSNKLALLG

-203 VIGKKEYRKEL
+203 VIGKKEYRRDL

-225 YVYCSSGVN
+225 YVYCSCGVN
-234 ESTSDVVFSGESMIF
+234 ESTADLVFSGESMIF
-249 ENGSCLANNQRF
+249 ENGSCLINNQRF
-261 DFESNMIF
+261 NFGSNMIF

-276 LANDRRKNTSFMGNP
+276 LANDRRKNISFMGNP
-291 VDLEYREIEI
+291 VDLEYREIKI
-301 NIPDNIES
+301 NIPDNIEN

-348 TNINKTVIGI
+348 TNINKTIIGI
-358 SGGLDSTLAFL
+358 SGGLDSALAFL
-369 VIIKAYEI
+369 VIIKAYEV

-398 THNNSMKLINEYGAT
+398 THKNSIKLINAYGAA
-413 FREINIT
+413 FREIDIT

-434 NIKDVTYE
+434 KMKDITYE
-442 NAQARERTKILMDVA
+442 NAQARERTKILMDIA
-457 NKENGLVIGTGDLS
+457 NEENGIVVGTGDLS

-484 MSMYAVNASIPK
+484 MSMYALNTSIPK
-496 TLVKYIIKWVAEN
+496 TLVEYIIKWVADN
-509 SKEECKN
+509 SKEEYKN

-530 LPPDEKGNI
+530 LPPDENGNI

-566 PKKIYILACKTFKQ
+566 PKKIYILACKTFKN
-580 DFKEEEIKYWL
+580 DFKKEDIKHWL

-627 PSDVNYNIWL
+627 PSDASYNIWL
-637 KNLSEGIIW
+637 N
-646 IYQIN
+646 NF

>member
-1 MLKEQGFVRVGAIVP
+1 MLKEQGFVRIGAVVP

-69 AEKSLDKILE
+69 AERSLDKILE

-134 SSKNANNKEIEILGQ
+134 SSKSANKKEIEILGQ

-170 IEICEDVWAVEP
+170 IEICEDVWVVEP
-182 PSNKLSLLG
+182 PSNKLALLG

-234 ESTSDVVFSGESMIF
+234 ESTSDVVLSGDSMIF
-249 ENGSCLANNQRF
+249 ENGSCLVNNSRF

-276 LANDRRKNTSFMGNP
+276 LSNDRRKNTSFMGNP

-301 NIPDNIES
+301 NIPDNIEN

-369 VIIKAYEI
+369 VITKAYEI

-398 THNNSMKLINEYGAT
+398 THNNSIKLINEYGAT

-420 KSSLQHFEDIGHDK
+420 KSSLQHLEDIGHDK

-484 MSMYAVNASIPK
+484 MSMYAVNTSIPK
-496 TLVKYIIKWVAEN
+496 TLVKYIIKWVAGN

-516 IINDILD
+516 IINDILY

-580 DFKEEEIKYWL
+580 DFKKEEIKHWL

-637 KNLSEGIIW
+637 KNLSEGII
-646 IYQIN
+646 

>member
-1 MLKEQGFVRVGAIVP
+1 MLKEQGFVRVGAVVP

-31 KQIEIASNNK
+31 KQIEVASNNK

-47 PELCIT
+47 PELCVT

-63 DILLEE
+63 DTLLEE
-69 AEKSLDKILE
+69 AEKALNKILD

-105 VIQKGRILGIVP
+105 VIQKGKILGIVP
-117 KTFIPNYSEFY
+117 KTFIPNYGEFY
-128 EKRWFT
+128 EKRWFA
-134 SSKNANNKEIEILGQ
+134 SSKNANKKEIEILDQ
-149 KVPFGIDLLFKDKA
+149 KVPFGIDLLFKDKE

-170 IEICEDVWAVEP
+170 IEVCEDIWAVEP
-182 PSNKLSLLG
+182 PSNKLALLG

-203 VIGKKEYRKEL
+203 VIGKKEYRRDL

-225 YVYCSSGVN
+225 YVYCSCGVN
-234 ESTSDVVFSGESMIF
+234 ESTADLVFSGESMIF
-249 ENGSCLANNQRF
+249 ENGSCLTNNQRF

-276 LANDRRKNTSFMGNP
+276 LANDRRKNISFMGNP
-291 VDLEYREIEI
+291 VDLEYREIKI
-301 NIPDNIES
+301 NIPDNIEN

-348 TNINKTVIGI
+348 TNINKTIIGI
-358 SGGLDSTLAFL
+358 SGGLDSALAFL
-369 VIIKAYEI
+369 VIIKAYEV

-398 THNNSMKLINEYGAT
+398 THKNSIKLINEYGAT

-434 NIKDVTYE
+434 KMKDITYE
-442 NAQARERTKILMDVA
+442 NAQARERTKILMDIA
-457 NKENGLVIGTGDLS
+457 NEENGIVVGTGDLS

-484 MSMYAVNASIPK
+484 MSMYSVNASIPK
-496 TLVKYIIKWVAEN
+496 TLVEYIIKWVADN
-509 SKEECKN
+509 SKEEYKN

-530 LPPDEKGNI
+530 LPPDENGNI

-554 FFLYHFLRYGAE
+554 FFLYHFLRYGTE
-566 PKKIYILACKTFKQ
+566 PKKIYILACKTFKN
-580 DFKEEEIKYWL
+580 DFKKEDIKHWL

-627 PSDVNYNIWL
+627 PSDASYNIWL
-637 KNLSEGIIW
+637 N
-646 IYQIN
+646 NF

>member
-1 MLKEQGFVRVGAIVP
+1 MLKEQGFVRVGAVVP

-31 KQIEIASNNK
+31 KQIEVASNNK
-41 IQIAVF
+41 IQIIVF
-47 PELCIT
+47 PELCVT

-63 DILLEE
+63 DALLEE
-69 AEKSLDKILE
+69 AEKALNRILD

-105 VIQKGRILGIVP
+105 VIQKGKILGIVP
-117 KTFIPNYSEFY
+117 KTFIPNYGEFY
-128 EKRWFT
+128 EKRWFA
-134 SSKNANNKEIEILGQ
+134 SSKNANKKEIEILDQ
-149 KVPFGIDLLFKDKA
+149 KVPFGIDLLFKDKE

-170 IEICEDVWAVEP
+170 IEICEDIWAVEP
-182 PSNKLSLLG
+182 PSNKLALLG

-203 VIGKKEYRKEL
+203 VIGKKEYRREL

-249 ENGSCLANNQRF
+249 ENGSCLTNNQRF

-276 LANDRRKNTSFMGNP
+276 LANDRRKNISFMGNP
-291 VDLEYREIEI
+291 VDLEYREIKI
-301 NIPDNIES
+301 NIPDNIEN

-348 TNINKTVIGI
+348 TNINKTIIGI
-358 SGGLDSTLAFL
+358 SGGLDSALAFL
-369 VIIKAYEI
+369 VIIKAYEV

-398 THNNSMKLINEYGAT
+398 THKNSIKLINEYGAT

-434 NIKDVTYE
+434 KMKDITYE
-442 NAQARERTKILMDVA
+442 NAQARERTKILMDIA
-457 NKENGLVIGTGDLS
+457 NEENGIVVGTGDLS

-484 MSMYAVNASIPK
+484 MSMYSVNASIPK
-496 TLVKYIIKWVAEN
+496 TLVEYIIKWVADN
-509 SKEECKN
+509 SKEEYKN

-530 LPPDEKGNI
+530 LPPDENGNI

-566 PKKIYILACKTFKQ
+566 PKKIYILACKTFKN
-580 DFKEEEIKYWL
+580 DFKKEDIKHWL

-627 PSDVNYNIWL
+627 PSDASYNIWL
-637 KNLSEGIIW
+637 N
-646 IYQIN
+646 NF

>member
-1 MLKEQGFVRVGAIVP
+1 MLKEQGFVRVGAVVP
-16 KLKVADTEFNCNEII
+16 KLKIADTEFNCNEII
-31 KQIEIASNNK
+31 KQIEVASNNK

-47 PELCIT
+47 PELCVT

-63 DILLEE
+63 DTLLEE
-69 AEKSLDKILE
+69 AEKALNKILD

-105 VIQKGRILGIVP
+105 VIQKGKILGIVP
-117 KTFIPNYSEFY
+117 KTFIPNYGEFY
-128 EKRWFT
+128 EKRWFA
-134 SSKNANNKEIEILGQ
+134 SSKNANKKEIEILDQ
-149 KVPFGIDLLFKDKA
+149 KVPFGIDLLFKDKE

-170 IEICEDVWAVEP
+170 IEICEDIWAVEP
-182 PSNKLSLLG
+182 PSNKLALLG

-203 VIGKKEYRKEL
+203 VIGKKEYRREL

-225 YVYCSSGVN
+225 YVYCSCGVN
-234 ESTSDVVFSGESMIF
+234 ESTADLVFSGESMIF
-249 ENGSCLANNQRF
+249 ENGSCLTNNQRF

-276 LANDRRKNTSFMGNP
+276 LANDRRKNISFMGNP
-291 VDLEYREIEI
+291 VDLEYREIKI
-301 NIPDNIES
+301 NIPDNIEN

-348 TNINKTVIGI
+348 TNINKTIIGI
-358 SGGLDSTLAFL
+358 SGGLDSALAFL
-369 VIIKAYEI
+369 VIIKAYEV

-398 THNNSMKLINEYGAT
+398 THKNSIKLINEYGAT

-434 NIKDVTYE
+434 KMKDITYE
-442 NAQARERTKILMDVA
+442 NAQARERTKILMDIA
-457 NKENGLVIGTGDLS
+457 NEENGIVVGTGDLS

-484 MSMYAVNASIPK
+484 MSMYSVNASIPK
-496 TLVKYIIKWVAEN
+496 TLVEYIIKWVADN
-509 SKEECKN
+509 SKEEYKN

-530 LPPDEKGNI
+530 LPPDENGNI

-566 PKKIYILACKTFKQ
+566 PKKIYILACKTFKN
-580 DFKEEEIKYWL
+580 DFKKEDIKHWL

-627 PSDVNYNIWL
+627 PSDASYNIWL
-637 KNLSEGIIW
+637 N
-646 IYQIN
+646 NF

>member
-1 MLKEQGFVRVGAIVP
+1 MLKKQGFVRVGAIVP
-16 KLKVADTEFNCNEII
+16 KLKVADVEFNCNEII
-31 KQIEIASNNK
+31 KQIESASNNK

-47 PELCIT
+47 PELCVT

-63 DILLEE
+63 DTLLEY
-69 AEKSLDKILE
+69 AEKVLNKILD
-79 YTNNLDI
+79 YTNKLDI

-94 KAENQLFNTAV
+94 KSENQLFNTAV
-105 VIQKGRILGIVP
+105 VIQKGKILGIVP
-117 KTFIPNYSEFY
+117 KTFIPNYGEFY
-128 EKRWFT
+128 EKRWFA
-134 SSKNANNKEIEILGQ
+134 SSKNANKKEIEILGQ
-149 KVPFGIDLLFKDKA
+149 RIPFGTDLLFKDKE

-170 IEICEDVWAVEP
+170 IEICEDIWAVEP
-182 PSNKLSLLG
+182 PSNKLALLG

-203 VIGKKEYRKEL
+203 VIGKKEYRREL

-249 ENGSCLANNQRF
+249 ENGSCLANNERF

-269 TEIDTKR
+269 TEIDTKK
-276 LANDRRKNTSFMGNP
+276 LANDRRKNISFMGNP

-301 NIPDNIES
+301 NISDNIEN

-377 LNLPKENIIAIT
+377 LNIPKENIIAIT

-442 NAQARERTKILMDVA
+442 NAQARERTKILMDIA

-580 DFKEEEIKYWL
+580 DFKEEEIKHWL

-627 PSDVNYNIWL
+627 PSDASYNIWL
-637 KNLSEGIIW
+637 N
-646 IYQIN
+646 NF